1 MKNADTL
8 QITTP
13 TDQEVRLT
21 RLFDAP
27 RALVF
32 DAFTRPELLKRWLFG
47 PDGWSLAVCD
57 IDFRVGGKY
66 RYVWKHLVNGNEM
79 GMSGEIREIVVPERL
94 VTTEKF
100 DEAWYPGEGAL
111 GTVVLTEQGSRTLL
125 TQTLRYGSKEAR
137 DIALKTGMKDGMEA
151 GYNRLDAI
159 FAETRR

>member
-13 TDQEVRLT
+13 TDQESGSRASSTRRARWSSTPLT
-21 RLFDAP
+21 G
-27 RALVF
+27 
-32 DAFTRPELLKRWLFG
+32 PELLKRWLFG
-47 PDGWSLAVCD
+47 LDGWSLAVCD
-57 IDFRVGGKY
+57 IDFRVGGRY
-66 RYVWKHLVNGNEM
+66 RYVWKHLVNGKEM